1 MASLLNCCCWQE
13 LTTALSESQT
23 STSFLLLWI
32 LTKPTDDD
40 GISIFQKFSFL
51 TIGRQIYDLGTTP
64 RELKH

>member
-23 STSFLLLWI
+23 STSFLLWI